1 MPYQTDALSHDEKS
15 KITFS
20 VISINMD
27 HLSNYFFLEKKIILQ
42 DDNVPTKMKQQ
53 S

>member
-27 HLSNYFFLEKKIILQ
+27 HLSSFLEKKIILQ